1 MRMSA
6 RVLSLVIS
14 VLLVTSVLH
23 AQKTSGT
30 ITGTVTDPTGAA
42 IVGASITA
50 TNVGTGAMRQATSDA
65 QGNYTFPDLDPGI
78 YTITVK
84 NSGFKEY
91 KQSNVVLNVASTRR
105 ADAKLTPGG
114 TMEVVNVEANAIQVQ
129 TDSAALGEVVD
140 GQQVRELPL
149 NGRSFVELTQ
159 LQPGVSAANNFST
172 INKGLLAGVDFSVN
186 GNPTTNNLFL
196 V

>member
-30 ITGTVTDPTGAA
+30 NTGTVTDPTGAA

-91 KQSNVVLNVASTRR
+91 KQSNVVLNVASTQIGR
-105 ADAKLTPGG
+105 A
-114 TMEVVNVEANAIQVQ
+114 
-129 TDSAALGEVVD
+129 SC
-140 GQQVRELPL
+140 RE
-149 NGRSFVELTQ
+149 RV
-159 LQPGVSAANNFST
+159 
-172 INKGLLAGVDFSVN
+172 
-186 GNPTTNNLFL
+186 
-196 V
+196 